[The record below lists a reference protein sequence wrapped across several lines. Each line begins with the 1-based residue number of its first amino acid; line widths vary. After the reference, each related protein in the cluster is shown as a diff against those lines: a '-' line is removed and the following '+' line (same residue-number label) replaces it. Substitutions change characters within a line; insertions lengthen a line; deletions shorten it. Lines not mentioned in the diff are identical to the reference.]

1 MGAGES
7 RSVSYGL
14 DEEENVTV
22 LHGVKLSGNVLQ
34 RMREPG
40 PSPVRPALSKPESGK
55 SDPGP
60 SRPSAAE
67 MQEELRRR
75 FDREQALVQEE
86 LARIA
91 HREREDENPAVLR
104 ERARSR
110 EEAEKAQGLMQVYDS
125 LPFSSPLLSSP
136 LLSSP
141 LLSSP
146 LLSSPFLSFPLLS
159 SQPAE
164 LSIRVRQLKRKED
177 ELKRLAEFYKEQL
190 QRMEK
195 KNVDIYQQ
203 TLQIYNQ
210 EAVKAETTV
219 RPHNMSIICPELQ
232 SQVLNCYRENKH
244 QSLQCSQLARE
255 YINCINTSKKNLL
268 VNHG

>member
-60 SRPSAAE
+60 TRPSAAE

-110 EEAEKAQGLMQVYDS
+110 EEAEKAQGL
-125 LPFSSPLLSSP
+125 
-136 LLSSP
+136 
-141 LLSSP
+141 
-146 LLSSPFLSFPLLS
+146 
-159 SQPAE
+159 
-164 LSIRVRQLKRKED
+164 VRQLKRKED
-177 ELKRLAEFYKEQL
+177 ELKHLAEFYKEQL

-219 RPHNMSIICPELQ
+219 SPHNISIICPELQ

-244 QSLQCSQLARE
+244 QTLQCSQLARE
-255 YINCINTSKKNLL
+255 YINCINSSKKNLL

>member
-34 RMREPG
+34 RMRDPG

-60 SRPSAAE
+60 ARPSAAE

-110 EEAEKAQGLMQVYDS
+110 EEEEKAQDL
-125 LPFSSPLLSSP
+125 
-136 LLSSP
+136 
-141 LLSSP
+141 
-146 LLSSPFLSFPLLS
+146 
-159 SQPAE
+159 A
-164 LSIRVRQLKRKED
+164 RQLKRKED
-177 ELKRLAEFYKEQL
+177 ELKHLAEFYKEQL

-210 EAVKAETTV
+210 EAVKAETSV
-219 RPHNMSIICPELQ
+219 RPHNISIICPELQ

-244 QSLQCSQLARE
+244 QTLQCSQLARE
-255 YINCINTSKKNLL
+255 YINCINSSKKNLL